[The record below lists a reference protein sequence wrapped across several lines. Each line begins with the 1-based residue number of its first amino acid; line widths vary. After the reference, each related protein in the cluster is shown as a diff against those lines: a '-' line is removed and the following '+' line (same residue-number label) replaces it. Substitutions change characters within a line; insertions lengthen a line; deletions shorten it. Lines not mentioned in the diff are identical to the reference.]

1 VTGMVD
7 HRGGVS
13 VAGLP
18 ASAEVP
24 AEAAVRAFVYD
35 WYRLLDE
42 HAPVE
47 QYLPL
52 LSDDVELVLPEVTLT
67 GPEAF
72 AAWYRGGSETFSSLP
87 GVVNVFFDEVHELK
101 RVDISLDDGAPGAGG
116 HASVL
121 VVVRWEAHRWTPPNA
136 RSDVL
141 RFDAWQRWVLELSP
155 QGRPLLRR
163 YIVDKLEPLQG
174 SGAL

>member
-1 VTGMVD
+1 MVD
-7 HRGGVS
+7 QHRGGVS

-24 AEAAVRAFVYD
+24 AEAAVRAFVYA

-52 LSDDVELVLPEVTLT
+52 LSGDVEMVLPEVTLT
-67 GPEAF
+67 GPEGF
-72 AAWYRGGSETFSSLP
+72 TAWYRGGSEKYSSLP
-87 GVVNVFFDEVHELK
+87 GVINVFFDEVHELK
-101 RVDISLDDGAPGAGG
+101 RVEISFEDGAHGADD

-121 VVVRWEAHRWTPPNA
+121 VVVRWEAHRWTPPRA

-141 RFDAWQRWVLELSP
+141 RFDAWQRWVVTFSP
-155 QGRPLLRR
+155 EGRPLLRQ

-174 SGAL
+174 SAAL